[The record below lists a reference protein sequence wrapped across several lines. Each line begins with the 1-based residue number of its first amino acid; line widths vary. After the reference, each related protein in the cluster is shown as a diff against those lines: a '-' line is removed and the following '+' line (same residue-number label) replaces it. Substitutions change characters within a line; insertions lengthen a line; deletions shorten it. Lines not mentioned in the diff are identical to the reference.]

1 MLRRSTERPRSLQA
15 RYAVSDRHESY
26 DLQGIADVSHV
37 AQLFF
42 DMYTPSNWSNLMNEM
57 YREAVQVINGEGQ
70 NKTFSQRYNGMPRSP
85 YVPAPHYRLISPL
98 ILGNARVL
106 IE

>member
-1 MLRRSTERPRSLQA
+1 MPRKSTDRPRSRQA

-26 DLQGIADVSHV
+26 VSQGIADVDHV

-42 DMYTPSNWSNLMNEM
+42 DMYTPSNWPDLMNEM
-57 YREAVQVINGEGQ
+57 YREAVQVIYGEGQ

-85 YVPAPHYRLISPL
+85 YVPAPHSRLISPL
-98 ILGNARVL
+98 ILANARVL
-106 IE
+106 IG

>member
-1 MLRRSTERPRSLQA
+1 M
-15 RYAVSDRHESY
+15 SDRHESY

-42 DMYTPSNWSNLMNEM
+42 DMYTPSNWPDLMNEM

-85 YVPAPHYRLISPL
+85 YVPTPHSRLISSL
-98 ILGNARVL
+98 ILTPTGVL
-106 IE
+106 TG